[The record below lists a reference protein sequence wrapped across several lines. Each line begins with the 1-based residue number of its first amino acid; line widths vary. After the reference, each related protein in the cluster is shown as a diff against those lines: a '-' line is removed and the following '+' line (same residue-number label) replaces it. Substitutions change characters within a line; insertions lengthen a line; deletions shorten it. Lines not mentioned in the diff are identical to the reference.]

1 MLRAIRIAGVMNM
14 QTVINTGG
22 PAMTLLG
29 EIHAKETLSGAW
41 RQIAGVDLRSWLLGN
56 RMVIG
61 ADDGPNSAV
70 VVASGAALS
79 IEHENDA
86 EGWFIRAAIEAMARR
101 GQ

>member
-1 MLRAIRIAGVMNM
+1 M
-14 QTVINTGG
+14 QTVIFDTRGV

-29 EIHAKETLSGAW
+29 EIHATERLSGAW

-70 VVASGAALS
+70 VVASGAVLNL
-79 IEHENDA
+79 EHADDA
-86 EGWFIRAAIEAMARR
+86 EGWFIRAALEAMARR
-101 GQ
+101 AQ